1 MAISF
6 ANLVCLQVSA
16 HTRDILLDQYEF
28 EYRDHIE
35 VKGIDGGM
43 DTYLLVGR
51 KADRIPPAVTNC
63 AEPANAGSSSA
74 S

>member
-1 MAISF
+1 
-6 ANLVCLQVSA
+6 
-16 HTRDILLDQYEF
+16 LLDQYEF

-51 KADRIPPAVTNC
+51 KADCIPPSITGYNKAGEEN
-63 AEPANAGSSSA
+63 AEVL
-74 S
+74 